1 MEGTRTQSISGIINS
16 VCWNSAVTWAR
27 GYSPRFTHLRDD
39 KLEGGCKNVPTPLC
53 SFRFV
58 TAVPCLP
65 NMSHGRRASQSVDFF
80 FFFLFAERLPQNV
93 EMLRDGD
100 DDVRQAV
107 KQDAFGSR
115 WFWETEQNRNLQG
128 RNEQRRQ
135 TGKTHT
141 HTRTHTLK
149 KKIAVRLNWGWLYS
163 RRRLVFVPKL
173 CLNIEADR
181 SEKSRLSRGFNPI
194 CIFITIN

>member
-1 MEGTRTQSISGIINS
+1 MRSQRESDAGLQFKANVQSYTRIRLDKQSRTRTQSISGIINS

-58 TAVPCLP
+58 TAVPCP
-65 NMSHGRRASQSVDFF
+65 PQHESRASGVTVCRIFLFF
-80 FFFLFAERLPQNV
+80 FFFFAKRLPKNV

-115 WFWETEQNRNLQG
+115 
-128 RNEQRRQ
+128 
-135 TGKTHT
+135 
-141 HTRTHTLK
+141 
-149 KKIAVRLNWGWLYS
+149 
-163 RRRLVFVPKL
+163 
-173 CLNIEADR
+173 
-181 SEKSRLSRGFNPI
+181 
-194 CIFITIN
+194 